1 MELQNF
7 HVQSASWSTPSDRDA
22 LSALR
27 LEVFVSEQGVPE
39 ALEWD
44 DLDTDS
50 IHVLARDERGQPIG
64 CGRLTPEH
72 KIGRMAVH
80 SAWRGQGVGVA
91 LLREL
96 VARARALGWPDVAL
110 DAQTQALNFYAR
122 EGFVAEGDVFDDA
135 GIPHQLMRLV
145 LNEASDRPMTGAQR
159 DLLPVGSRDE
169 LAAARRI
176 LLGQA
181 RHSLTIYQP
190 MLTAEAFSDADEITE
205 LRRIATS
212 GRGASIRIL
221 LHDPQAAL
229 RDSHRLVAL
238 AQRLPSVISIR
249 VPVDEHD
256 LGYGSAYLL
265 NDAGG
270 YVFQPDANRPQGRAA
285 TQDRSAQAPLLQH
298 FEEVWE
304 RAERATV
311 LQPLDL

>member
-7 HVQSASWSTPSDRDA
+7 HVQSASWSTLSDREA

-27 LEVFVSEQGVPE
+27 LEVFVGEQGVPE

-50 IHVLARDERGQPIG
+50 IHVLARDDSGKAIG
-64 CGRLTPEH
+64 CGRLTPKH
-72 KIGRMAVH
+72 KIGRMAVN
-80 SAWRGQGVGVA
+80 AMWRGQGVGVA

-110 DAQTQALNFYAR
+110 DAQVQALDFYAR

-135 GIPHQLMRLV
+135 GIPHQLMRLA
-145 LNEASDRPMTGAQR
+145 LNDAADLPASKLRETLSVTSQ
-159 DLLPVGSRDE
+159 DE
-169 LAAARRI
+169 LASVRLT
-176 LLGQA
+176 LLRQA
-181 RHSLTIYQP
+181 RYRLAIYQP
-190 MLTAEAFSDADEITE
+190 LLTAEAFSDAEAIAE
-205 LRRIATS
+205 LRRIASS
-212 GRGASIRIL
+212 GRGASIRVL
-221 LHDPQAAL
+221 LHDPQSAL

-270 YVFQPDANRPQGRAA
+270 YVFQPDAHRPQGRAA
-285 TQDRSAQAPLLQH
+285 SQDRSAQAPLLQH
-298 FEEVWE
+298 FDEVWE
-304 RAERATV
+304 RAERATI

>member
-7 HVQSASWSTPSDRDA
+7 HVQSASWSTPNDREA
-22 LSALR
+22 LRALR
-27 LEVFVSEQGVPE
+27 LEVFVGEQGVPE

-50 IHVLARDERGQPIG
+50 LHVLACDERGQPIG
-64 CGRLTPEH
+64 CGRLTPKH
-72 KIGRMAVH
+72 TIGRMAVH
-80 SAWRGQGVGVA
+80 SAWRGQGVGAA

-96 VARARALGWPDVAL
+96 IARARALGWPDVTL
-110 DAQTQALNFYAR
+110 DAQVHALDFYAR

-135 GIPHQLMRLV
+135 GIPHRLMRLV
-145 LNEASDRPMTGAQR
+145 LNDKSDVSASTLKETLSVNSQE
-159 DLLPVGSRDE
+159 DLAS
-169 LAAARRI
+169 ARLT
-176 LLGQA
+176 LLRQTRYRMA
-181 RHSLTIYQP
+181 IYQP
-190 MLTAEAFSDADEITE
+190 LLAVDAFYSADEITE
-205 LRRIATS
+205 LRRIASS

-256 LGYGSAYLL
+256 LSYGSAYLL
-265 NDAGG
+265 NDTGG
-270 YVFQPDANRPQGRAA
+270 YLFQPDAQRPQGRAA
-285 TQDRSAQAPLLQH
+285 AQDRSSQAPLLQH

-304 RAERATV
+304 RAERTTV

>member
-7 HVQSASWSTPSDRDA
+7 HVQSASWSTPSDREA
-22 LSALR
+22 LRALR
-27 LEVFVSEQGVPE
+27 LEVFVGEQGVPE

-50 IHVLARDERGQPIG
+50 IHVLACDERGQPIG
-64 CGRLTPEH
+64 CGRLTPKH

-110 DAQTQALNFYAR
+110 DAQVQALDFYAR

-145 LNEASDRPMTGAQR
+145 LDGASD
-159 DLLPVGSRDE
+159 LPASTLRETLSVSSQEE
-169 LAAARRI
+169 LASARLA
-176 LLGQA
+176 LLRQA
-181 RHSLTIYQP
+181 RYRLAIYQP
-190 MLTAEAFSDADEITE
+190 LLTTDAFNSADEIAE
-205 LRRIATS
+205 FRRIASS

-229 RDSHRLVAL
+229 RESHRLVAL

-256 LGYGSAYLL
+256 LGYSSAYLL
-265 NDAGG
+265 NDVGG
-270 YVFQPDANRPQGRAA
+270 YVFQPDAHRPQGRAA
-285 TQDRSAQAPLLQH
+285 MQDRSAQAPLLQH
-298 FEEVWE
+298 FDEVWE
-304 RAERATV
+304 RAERATA

>member
-27 LEVFVSEQGVPE
+27 LEVFVAEQGVPE

-44 DLDTDS
+44 NLDTDS
-50 IHVLARDERGQPIG
+50 IHVLARDQNGRPIG

-72 KIGRMAVH
+72 KIGRMAVQ
-80 SAWRGQGVGVA
+80 AGWRGKGVGAA

-96 VARARALGWPDVAL
+96 IARARALGWPDVAL
-110 DAQTQALNFYAR
+110 DAQVQALDFYAR

-135 GIPHQLMRLV
+135 GIPHRLMRLA
-145 LNEASDRPMTGAQR
+145 LNDASDVSAGRLRET
-159 DLLPVGSRDE
+159 LSVN
-169 LAAARRI
+169 
-176 LLGQA
+176 GQA
-181 RHSLTIYQP
+181 DLASARLTVLGHTRYRLAIYQP
-190 MLTAEAFSDADEITE
+190 LLTAEAFGDADDITQ
-205 LRRIATS
+205 LRRIASS

-229 RDSHRLVAL
+229 RDSHRLVTL

-270 YVFQPDANRPQGRAA
+270 YVFQPDAHRPQGRTAV
-285 TQDRSAQAPLLQH
+285 QDRSAQAPLLQH
-298 FEEVWE
+298 FNEVWE

>member
-7 HVQSASWSTPSDRDA
+7 HVQSASWSTPSDREA

-50 IHVLARDERGQPIG
+50 VHVLARDEGGRPIG

-72 KIGRMAVH
+72 KIGRMAVQ
-80 SAWRGQGVGVA
+80 ATWRGQGVGAA

-110 DAQTQALNFYAR
+110 DAQVQALDFYAR
-122 EGFVAEGDVFDDA
+122 EGFIAEGDVFDDA
-135 GIPHQLMRLV
+135 GIPHRLMRLA
-145 LNEASDRPMTGAQR
+145 LNDAAGVSAGKLRETLSVNNQA
-159 DLLPVGSRDE
+159 E
-169 LAAARRI
+169 LASAR
-176 LLGQA
+176 LTVLGQA
-181 RHSLTIYQP
+181 RYRLAIYQP
-190 MLTAEAFSDADEITE
+190 LLTAEAFGDADDITE
-205 LRRIATS
+205 LRRIASS

-270 YVFQPDANRPQGRAA
+270 YVFQPDAHRPQGRAA
-285 TQDRSAQAPLLQH
+285 VQDRSAQAPLLQH
-298 FEEVWE
+298 FNEVWE

>member
-1 MELQNF
+1 MELQDF
-7 HVQSASWSTPSDRDA
+7 HVQSASWSTPSDREA
-22 LSALR
+22 LRALR
-27 LEVFVSEQGVPE
+27 LEVFVGEQGVPE

-80 SAWRGQGVGVA
+80 SIWRGKGVGVA

-96 VARARALGWPDVAL
+96 VARARALAWPDVAL
-110 DAQTQALNFYAR
+110 DAQIHALDFYAR

-135 GIPHQLMRLV
+135 GIPHQLMRLT
-145 LNEASDRPMTGAQR
+145 LNDASDVPASKPKETLSVNSQ
-159 DLLPVGSRDE
+159 DE
-169 LAAARRI
+169 LTSARLT

-181 RHSLTIYQP
+181 RYRLAIYQP
-190 MLTAEAFSDADEITE
+190 LLTADVFHSTDEITE
-205 LRRIATS
+205 LRRIASS

-229 RDSHRLVAL
+229 REGHRLVAL

-256 LGYGSAYLL
+256 LGYGSAYVL
-265 NDAGG
+265 NDVGG
-270 YVFQPDANRPQGRAA
+270 YVFQPDAHRPQGRAA
-285 TQDRSAQAPLLQH
+285 AQDRSAQAPLLQH
-298 FEEVWE
+298 FDEVWE
-304 RAERATV
+304 RAERATA

>member
-1 MELQNF
+1 MELQDF
-7 HVQSASWSTPSDRDA
+7 HVQSASWSTPSDREA
-22 LSALR
+22 LRALR
-27 LEVFVSEQGVPE
+27 LEVFVGEQGVPE

-80 SAWRGQGVGVA
+80 STWRGKGVGVA

-96 VARARALGWPDVAL
+96 VARARALAWPDVAL
-110 DAQTQALNFYAR
+110 DAQIHALDFYAR

-135 GIPHQLMRLV
+135 GIPHQLMRLT
-145 LNEASDRPMTGAQR
+145 LNDASDVPASKPKETLSVNSQ
-159 DLLPVGSRDE
+159 DE
-169 LAAARRI
+169 LTLARLT

-181 RHSLTIYQP
+181 RYRLAIYQP
-190 MLTAEAFSDADEITE
+190 LLTADAFHSTDEITE
-205 LRRIATS
+205 LRRIASS

-229 RDSHRLVAL
+229 REGHRLVAL

-256 LGYGSAYLL
+256 LGYGSAYVL
-265 NDAGG
+265 NDVGG
-270 YVFQPDANRPQGRAA
+270 YVFQPDAHRPQGRAA
-285 TQDRSAQAPLLQH
+285 AQDRSAQAPLLQH
-298 FEEVWE
+298 FDEVWE
-304 RAERATV
+304 RAERATA

>member
-7 HVQSASWSTPSDRDA
+7 HVQSASWSTPSDREA

-27 LEVFVSEQGVPE
+27 LEVFVGEQGVPE

-44 DLDTDS
+44 DLDADS
-50 IHVLARDERGQPIG
+50 IHVLARDENSKAIG

-72 KIGRMAVH
+72 KIGRMAVD
-80 SAWRGQGVGVA
+80 SAWRGQGVGAA

-110 DAQTQALNFYAR
+110 DAQVQALDFYAR

-145 LNEASDRPMTGAQR
+145 LSEGSDVPVSKLKET
-159 DLLPVGSRDE
+159 LSVGSQDE
-169 LAAARRI
+169 LASARLV
-176 LLGQA
+176 LLRQA
-181 RHSLTIYQP
+181 RYRLTIYQP
-190 MLTAEAFSDADEITE
+190 LLTAEAFSGAEEIAE
-205 LRRIATS
+205 LRRIASS

-265 NDAGG
+265 DDVGG
-270 YVFQPDANRPQGRAA
+270 YVFQPDAHRPQGRAA
-285 TQDRSAQAPLLQH
+285 IQDRSAQAPLLQH
-298 FEEVWE
+298 FDEVWE

>member
-7 HVQSASWSTPSDRDA
+7 HVQSASWSTPSDREA
-22 LSALR
+22 LRALR
-27 LEVFVSEQGVPE
+27 LEVFVGEQGVPE

-50 IHVLARDERGQPIG
+50 IHVLACDERGQPIG
-64 CGRLTPEH
+64 CGRLTPKH

-80 SAWRGQGVGVA
+80 SAWRGQGVGAA

-96 VARARALGWPDVAL
+96 VARARALGWPEVTL
-110 DAQTQALNFYAR
+110 DAQVQALDFYAR

-145 LNEASDRPMTGAQR
+145 LDGASD
-159 DLLPVGSRDE
+159 
-169 LAAARRI
+169 LAASTLRETLSVNSQEDLASARLA
-176 LLGQA
+176 LLRQA
-181 RHSLTIYQP
+181 HYRLAIYQP
-190 MLTAEAFSDADEITE
+190 LLTIDAFNSADEITE
-205 LRRIATS
+205 LRRIASS

-229 RDSHRLVAL
+229 RESHRLVAL

-256 LGYGSAYLL
+256 LGYSSAYLL
-265 NDAGG
+265 NDVGG
-270 YVFQPDANRPQGRAA
+270 YVFQPDAHRPQGRAA
-285 TQDRSAQAPLLQH
+285 MQDRSAQAPLLQQ
-298 FEEVWE
+298 FDEVWE
-304 RAERATV
+304 RAERATA